1 MGVTMKTK
9 RGWLMAILACAS
21 SLLVFANA
29 REAIAVSDADEVK
42 IGRILAQ
49 KYEAENGIGASEQ
62 SRKLD
67 AYLQKVGE
75 KVAAG
80 AERKLPYQFH
90 FDANPGFRSAVGLPG
105 GQIYVGAGILAYMDT
120 EDQLAM
126 VLGHEIEHVNLN
138 QCRERL
144 EKILTEKHL
153 TTADAE
159 KLEVDPFL
167 DGYGHDKEFAADRE
181 GAKLAV
187 AAGYS
192 AEGAVRMLK
201 MFVVLG
207 EEMTH
212 SPKEAKANL
221 EARIAQVQPMAEES
235 QAQKRKE
242 KPLALPQ

>member
-1 MGVTMKTK
+1 MRLRYVCM
-9 RGWLMAILACAS
+9 LAVLVGTS
-21 SLLVFANA
+21 SLLT
-29 REAIAVSDADEVK
+29 RGLAIEEDATAAVSDTDEVK

-49 KYEAENGIGASEQ
+49 KYEVENGISPTEQ
-62 SRKLD
+62 SRKID

-75 KVAAG
+75 RLAAH

-120 EDQLAM
+120 EDQLAI

-144 EKILTEKHL
+144 AKIMAEKGLSM
-153 TTADAE
+153 ADAE

-181 GAKLAV
+181 GVKLAV

-192 AEGAVRMLK
+192 AVAGVRLLRT
-201 MFVVLG
+201 FVILG
-207 EEMTH
+207 EQMPN
-212 SPKEAKANL
+212 SPKEGKTNL
-221 EARIAQVQPMAEES
+221 EARIAQIQPMADASASE
-235 QAQKRKE
+235 KHKE
-242 KPLALPQ
+242 TPLGLPQ